1 MVPRFTKHRCFC
13 LAGIFLLIYFAKS
26 FYFTPT
32 RELERIDLRYYEN
45 LRIISPV
52 SEPRVLFPQHLFLL
66 VIVSSSPNERKN
78 AERRQMLRMTWANAN
93 GAHIPKDVTMRIV
106 FMLGKAARSEMHQ
119 SIMEEVEQHGDMLIG
134 DYEDTYRNIT
144 TKLLMAFQWAT
155 KIKCHYVL
163 KTDDDVYIDIPK
175 LVTWL
180 KGRDVKESIYGG
192 VTYNSVVVRR
202 KSHKHY
208 VSPHDLSLHRYP
220 LYCRGSMFVLSRN
233 LIPKMVDLSKQ
244 IRRIGPDDAYIG
256 ILAQHLGVNPIHMP
270 QFFQNSYM
278 PWLINFISACE
289 LQRLFGIGD
298 SLSPD
303 QMSYI
308 HQLKTTF
315 SSTESLSTVCV
326 NFVLKFW
333 SVIFSLCTVIL
344 IFFCKH
350 AGRIRIFSTK
360 ILNTLHC

>member
-1 MVPRFTKHRCFC
+1 MVSRFRKRWCFG
-13 LAGIFLLIYFAKS
+13 LAGIFLSIYLVKS

-32 RELERIDLRYYEN
+32 LERIDLRYYED
-45 LRIISPV
+45 LGIISPV
-52 SEPRVLFPQHLFLL
+52 SEPQDRFPQHLFLL

-78 AERRQMLRMTWANAN
+78 AERRQMLRMTWANVN
-93 GAHIPKDVTMRIV
+93 GAHIPKDVTVRIV
-106 FMLGKAARSEMHQ
+106 FMLGKPVKSEMNRD
-119 SIMEEVEQHGDMLIG
+119 IVEEMEQYGDMLLG
-134 DYEDTYRNIT
+134 NYVDTYRTIT

-155 KIKCHYVL
+155 KIKCDYVL
-163 KTDDDVYIDIPK
+163 KTDDDVYVDIPK
-175 LVTWL
+175 LATWL
-180 KGRDVKESIYGG
+180 KTRDVKGSIYGG

-208 VSPHDLSLHRYP
+208 VSHFDLPLYRYP
-220 LYCRGSMFVLSRN
+220 LFCRGSMFVLSWN

-256 ILAQHLGVNPIHMP
+256 ILAQHLDVKPVHMP
-270 QFFQNSYM
+270 QFFQNTHM
-278 PWLINFISACE
+278 PWLINFMSACE

-303 QMSYI
+303 QLYYI

-315 SSTESLSTVCV
+315 SNTESLSTVCV

-333 SVIFSLCTVIL
+333 SVILSLCMVIL
-344 IFFCKH
+344 IFFCKQT
-350 AGRIRIFSTK
+350 GRIKIFKTK
-360 ILNTLHC
+360 V